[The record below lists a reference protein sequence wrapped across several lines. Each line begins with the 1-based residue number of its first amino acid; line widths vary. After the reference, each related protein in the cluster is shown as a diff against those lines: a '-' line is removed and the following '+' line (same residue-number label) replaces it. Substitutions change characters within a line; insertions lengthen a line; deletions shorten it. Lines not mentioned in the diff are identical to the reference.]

1 MRRGPDRE
9 RLRARQAC
17 RNCRKKK
24 TRCPSERPA
33 CSSCVRLKKPCIYDK
48 PHPPDRLADL
58 EKKVDL
64 LMGYREQRCA
74 PDYPDE
80 ELGSLPSSESP
91 KASST
96 LRTNTNTEAS
106 RDHRSLNDPKQP
118 TQQSIDPQPEFHL
131 PKLDIAEST
140 IAYGLDLYF
149 ERFHRQPIW
158 CFERQDLGNIA
169 NLPSELVYSILQLTT
184 RFSNNDILP
193 NYGKYARWSIM
204 LSLANE
210 TTKLETIESICL
222 LACSAFID
230 GDMHNGQ
237 FYLGLGS
244 QLCRSTIDIPTR
256 LNEDPASERK
266 KRLTWSIQA
275 LEQIYSEQHGML
287 RAVPE
292 VWRPYYLS
300 DARDTEFPRDTTTAT
315 ESEIGIWSLSI
326 HFGWVWSRVR
336 VYISDCSRNKLME
349 PWRVDST
356 YSKVLADLTEIENKA
371 PLSHRYNIVKFYE
384 RQPDEVERNRD
395 YWMPWLK
402 MQFVWHSI
410 LTVMNHPFL
419 YITASEH
426 YPNLAIPNTFWR
438 KSSELV
444 LLHATWIVRT
454 IDMIYEKQIKIYDPF
469 LAHAAA
475 IAATVHLYF
484 SCASDARLGQKSRT
498 DFAKCQRFLESFSVF
513 SPACKRLAQSLDK
526 LARIALD
533 NTDWERTPSRIQLS
547 VPLMWAVLQFS
558 TSRSEP
564 ASSLSRSSVASLIPS
579 DDKEVE
585 PDSTLEISTTD
596 TPPSVIVDP
605 TLGHDA
611 KLPAYKANS
620 TSPALSNGG
629 IIRHNL
635 LSPPTP
641 NFLFN
646 TSWTWADLTETPQL
660 GHTDGFPPESSARN
674 ISEGSSTWWNLGNL

>member
-1 MRRGPDRE
+1 MRRGPNRE

-48 PHPPDRLADL
+48 PQPPDRLADL

-64 LMGYREQRCA
+64 LMGDREQRCA
-74 PDYPDE
+74 SDYQDE
-80 ELGSLPSSESP
+80 ELGSLSSSDSP

-96 LRTNTNTEAS
+96 LQTSTNTEAL
-106 RDHRSLNDPKQP
+106 RDHRSSNDPKQP
-118 TQQSIDPQPEFHL
+118 AQQFINSQPDFHL
-131 PKLDIAEST
+131 PKLDITEST
-140 IAYGLDLYF
+140 ISNSLDLYF

-158 CFERQDLGNIA
+158 CFDRQDLGNIIS
-169 NLPSELVYSILQLTT
+169 LPSELVYSILQLTA
-184 RFSNNDILP
+184 RFSMESSLP

-204 LSLANE
+204 FRLANE
-210 TTKLETIESICL
+210 TTKLETIESTCL

-230 GDMHNGQ
+230 GDIHNGQ
-237 FYLGLGS
+237 FYLGLGL
-244 QLCRSTIDIPTR
+244 QLCRSTKLDSPMQ

-266 KRLTWSIQA
+266 KRLIWSIQA
-275 LEQIYSEQHGML
+275 LEQFYSEEHGMFKT
-287 RAVPE
+287 VPDI
-292 VWRPYYLS
+292 WRPYYLS
-300 DARDTEFPRDTTTAT
+300 DAKDTEFPRDSTAAT

-349 PWRVDST
+349 PWRIDSA
-356 YSKVLADLTEIENKA
+356 YSKVLADLTDIENKA
-371 PLSHRYNIVKFYE
+371 PLSHRYNIVRFYE
-384 RQPDEVERNRD
+384 RQPDEVKRNRD

-402 MQFVWHSI
+402 MQFIWHSI

-419 YITASEH
+419 YITASQC
-426 YPNLAIPNTFWR
+426 YPDLAIPNTFWR

-454 IDMIYEKQIKIYDPF
+454 IDMIYEKQIKIYDHF

-484 SCASDARLGQKSRT
+484 SCATDARLSQKSRT

-513 SPACKRLAQSLDK
+513 SPACKTLALSLDR
-526 LARIALD
+526 LVRIALD
-533 NTDWERTPSRIQLS
+533 NRGWERTPSRIQLS

-558 TSRSEP
+558 TSSSEP
-564 ASSLSRSSVASLIPS
+564 ASSLSSPSVASLIPS
-579 DDKEVE
+579 DAREVE

-611 KLPAYKANS
+611 RLPAYKANS
-620 TSPALSNGG
+620 TPQAPPNGSV
-629 IIRHNL
+629 IRHNIF
-635 LSPPTP
+635 PPTP
-641 NFLFN
+641 NLFN
-646 TSWTWADLTETPQL
+646 TSWTWADLAETPQF
-660 GHTDGFPPESSARN
+660 GDTDGFLPESSVRN
-674 ISEGSSTWWNLGNL
+674 TSEGFSTWWNLGNL